1 MPQLSQ
7 SSLELSELVLPA
19 AKFAMRLQDRGR
31 LCDGR
36 LHAND
41 HQQALCPG
49 AAPQAAAY
57 EAPSP
62 AAGLAKSVLRL
73 NISLLLHLS

>member
-7 SSLELSELVLPA
+7 SSLELSDLTLHA

-57 EAPSP
+57 KDPGP
-62 AAGLAKSVLRL
+62 AAGLANPV
-73 NISLLLHLS
+73 ISLLLHLS